1 MNEMRSKS
9 SQAASFAAGVWNGA
23 QQFVGRNRRERNAG
37 TGAPEMFYRHTLPVR
52 AMHWINAVVLVIMFM
67 SGLQI
72 FNAHPALYWG
82 RTSDF
87 DHPILSLTAT
97 QDAQGNLKGIT
108 QIGDWQFD
116 TTGVLGASNVDG
128 QPAVRG
134 FPDWATL
141 PGPQWLAMGRLWH
154 LFFAWLLVANGVAF
168 ALYAFAAGHFRR
180 DLLPTKAD
188 LEHLPKEIADHARL
202 RFPKGEAA
210 KHYNALQKLAYFS
223 VIFILGPLVVLTG
236 LTMSPTIDSAFPQL
250 LWLSGGRQSAR
261 TIHFICAFSF
271 LGFFVIHIVMV
282 VLSGT
287 WNNIRSMITGRYAIA
302 PEEADHG

>member
-1 MNEMRSKS
+1 MRSKG
-9 SQAASFAAGVWNGA
+9 SQPPSFAAGVWNGA
-23 QQFVGRNRRERNAG
+23 QHFVWRNRRERNEA
-37 TGAPEMFYRHTLPVR
+37 APEMFYRHTLPVR
-52 AMHWINAVVLVIMFM
+52 VMHWINAIVLAIMFM

-82 RTSDF
+82 KSADF

-97 QDAQGNLKGIT
+97 QDAQGNLQGLT
-108 QIGDWQFD
+108 QIGDWHFN
-116 TTGVLGASNVDG
+116 TTGVLGVSNADG

-168 ALYAFAAGHFRR
+168 ALYAFGQGHFKR
-180 DLLPTKAD
+180 DLLPTRAD
-188 LEHLPKEIADHARL
+188 LGHLGREILDHARL
-202 RFPKGEAA
+202 RFPKGKAA
-210 KHYNALQKLAYFS
+210 KRYNALQKLTYFS
-223 VIFILGPLVVLTG
+223 VIFILGPLIVLTG

-250 LWLSGGRQSAR
+250 LWLFGGRQSAR

-271 LGFFVIHIVMV
+271 LGFFIVHIVMV

-302 PEEADHG
+302 PEEKNHG